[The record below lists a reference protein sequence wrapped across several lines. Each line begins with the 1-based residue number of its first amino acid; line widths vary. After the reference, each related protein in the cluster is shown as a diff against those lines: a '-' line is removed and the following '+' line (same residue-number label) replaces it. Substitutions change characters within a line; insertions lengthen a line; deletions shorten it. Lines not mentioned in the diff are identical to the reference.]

1 LQPAIPNP
9 LYLQIIFKVEAILNL
24 ASPHVG
30 PLSDP
35 PHPRGLDLK
44 NTLEDLTDELVEVVS

>member
-1 LQPAIPNP
+1 LQLAIPNP
-9 LYLQIIFKVEAILNL
+9 LYLQIIFKVEVILNL
-24 ASPHVG
+24 ESPHVG

-44 NTLEDLTDELVEVVS
+44 NALEALTDELVEVLA